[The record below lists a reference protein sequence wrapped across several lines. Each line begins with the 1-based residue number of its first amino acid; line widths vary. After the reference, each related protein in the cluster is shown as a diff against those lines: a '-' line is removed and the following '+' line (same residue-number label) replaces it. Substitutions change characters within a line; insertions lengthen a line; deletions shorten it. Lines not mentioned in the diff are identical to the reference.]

1 MGSRLAALSLCR
13 SGLLI
18 KSEGQTRGLPPS
30 FSSSLPPSLPSST
43 ATGYSVAPWD
53 VGRRRRRRRSRRGEQ
68 GADAESLAA
77 CGVCKLWLCGQTGD
91 SNRQIR
97 CFWATALSL
106 SFTPYPQ
113 TPRGSYSLSACVW
126 LGVAAAVLGLSTF
139 LCVCAYA
146 SFCVWFIK
154 AWFLGVYSHVDL
166 QPDVFLQDHFF
177 QTNCNWR
184 GLLKHYQ
191 LVITWL
197 A

>member
-1 MGSRLAALSLCR
+1 MSECVFVWRGSGAKGSRLAGLSLCR

-18 KSEGQTRGLPPS
+18 KSEGQTGGLPPS

-43 ATGYSVAPWD
+43 ATGYSVALWD
-53 VGRRRRRRRSRRGEQ
+53 VGRRRRSRRGEQ

-106 SFTPYPQ
+106 SFAPYPQ

-139 LCVCAYA
+139 LCVFVHTHLSVCGFQRPGFRCLLACG
-146 SFCVWFIK
+146 ST
-154 AWFLGVYSHVDL
+154 AWHICPRPRLS
-166 QPDVFLQDHFF
+166 
-177 QTNCNWR
+177 N
-184 GLLKHYQ
+184 
-191 LVITWL
+191 
-197 A
+197 